1 MTIRTNAPPE
11 ELADEGVKAGVEQE
25 EVEHFS
31 THEPFDPA
39 SISISSKVVALDTV
53 LRRIRNSTIKL
64 APNFQRNYVWD
75 DQRKSLL
82 IESMMLRIPLPM
94 FYVSEDKDGVWE
106 VVDGLQRLTTIR
118 DFILGPDDDG
128 KGFALKGLE
137 FWGELFDGKMFF
149 DIEKR
154 MNVARIINN
163 IMEAELS
170 FTIINPDTPEKVKRN
185 IFKRI
190 NTGGMRLSAQEIRH
204 ALYQGEATDLLK
216 SLVSSNEYKSV
227 IGETVKDNRMA
238 GRELIMRY
246 LSFNLRGWRS
256 FKGDMDSFLSDT
268 MRWINGDITLEN
280 VKPYDRKQISST
292 FEKALSRNKRLFGDH
307 AFRRSRAN
315 QRRTPVNKSLFEIW
329 MYCFSRISDNFF
341 EAIISRKKEFQVKYH
356 DLLDY
361 DDEFIDSI
369 GRHGGDLIGVKNRY
383 TKVVELLKEFK
394 PSDD

>member
-1 MTIRTNAPPE
+1 MQTNAAPE

-25 EVEHFS
+25 ETEHFS
-31 THEPFDPA
+31 AHEPFDPA

-64 APNFQRNYVWD
+64 APSFQRNYVWD

-118 DFILGPDDDG
+118 DFILGQDDDG

-137 FWGELFDGKMFF
+137 FWGELFNGKMFF
-149 DIEKR
+149 DIERK
-154 MNVARIINN
+154 MSVPRIINN

-216 SLVSSNEYKSV
+216 SLVNSSEYKSV

-238 GRELIMRY
+238 GRELIIRY

-268 MRWINGDITLEN
+268 MRWINGDITLEKI
-280 VKPYDRKQISST
+280 KPYDQGQISST
-292 FEKALSRNKRLFGDH
+292 FEMALSRNKKLFGDH
-307 AFRRSRAN
+307 AFRRSRAD

-329 MYCFSRISDNFF
+329 MYCFSRISSDFF
-341 EAIISRKKEFQVKYH
+341 EAIISRKKEFHIKYH

-383 TKVVELLKEFK
+383 TKIVELLTEFK

>member
-1 MTIRTNAPPE
+1 MTTQTYAASE
-11 ELADEGVKAGVEQE
+11 ELADEGVNAGVERDE
-25 EVEHFS
+25 AEHLS

-39 SISISSKVVALDTV
+39 SISISSKIVALDTV

-94 FYVSEDKDGVWE
+94 FYVSEGKDGVWE

-118 DFILGPDDDG
+118 DFILGQDADG

-137 FWGELFDGKMFF
+137 FWGELFDGKKFF
-149 DIEKR
+149 DIEKK
-154 MNVARIINN
+154 MNVPRIINN
-163 IMEAELS
+163 IMESELS
-170 FTIINPDTPEKVKRN
+170 FTIINPGTPEKVKRN

-216 SLVSSNEYKSV
+216 YLVNSNGYKSV

-238 GRELIMRY
+238 GRELIIRY

-256 FKGDMDSFLSDT
+256 FKGDMDSFISDT
-268 MRWINGDITLEN
+268 MRFINGDI
-280 VKPYDRKQISST
+280 KIDQAKSYDRALVDSKFQL
-292 FEKALSRNKRLFGDH
+292 ALSRNKKLFGDH
-307 AFRRSRAN
+307 AFRRSRGD

-329 MYCFSRISDNFF
+329 MYCFSRISDEFF
-341 EAIISRKKEFQVKYH
+341 ENIIFRKKEFQVKYH

-361 DDEFIDSI
+361 DDDFIDSI
-369 GRHGGDLIGVKNRY
+369 GRHGGNLVGVKNRY
-383 TKVVELLKEFK
+383 TKVIELLNEFR
-394 PSDD
+394 PSND

>member
-1 MTIRTNAPPE
+1 MTIQTNAAPE

-25 EVEHFS
+25 ETEHFS
-31 THEPFDPA
+31 AHEPFDPA

-64 APNFQRNYVWD
+64 APSFQRNYVWD

-118 DFILGPDDDG
+118 DFILGQDDDG

-137 FWGELFDGKMFF
+137 FWGELFNGKMFF
-149 DIEKR
+149 DIERK
-154 MNVARIINN
+154 MSVPRIINN

-216 SLVSSNEYKSV
+216 SLVNSSEYKSV

-238 GRELIMRY
+238 GRELIIRY

-268 MRWINGDITLEN
+268 MRWINGDITLEKI
-280 VKPYDRKQISST
+280 KPYDQGQISST
-292 FEKALSRNKRLFGDH
+292 FEMALSRNKKLFGDH
-307 AFRRSRAN
+307 AFRRSRAD

-329 MYCFSRISDNFF
+329 MYCFSRISSDFF
-341 EAIISRKKEFQVKYH
+341 EAIISRKKEFHIKYH

-383 TKVVELLKEFK
+383 TKIVELLTEFK

>member
-1 MTIRTNAPPE
+1 VTIQRSVAQE
-11 ELADEGVKAGVEQE
+11 ELADEGEKSGVEQDE
-25 EVEHFS
+25 AEHFS
-31 THEPFDPA
+31 ANEPFDPA

-64 APNFQRNYVWD
+64 APSFQRNYVWD

-118 DFILGPDDDG
+118 DFILGQDADG

-149 DIEKR
+149 DVEKK
-154 MNVARIINN
+154 MNVPRIINN

-216 SLVSSNEYKSV
+216 SLVDSREYKTV

-238 GRELIMRY
+238 GRELIIRY

-256 FKGDMDSFLSDT
+256 FKGDMDSYLSDT
-268 MRWINGDITLEN
+268 MRWINEDITLDK
-280 VKPYDRKQISST
+280 VKPYDRARIAAT
-292 FEKALSRNKRLFGDH
+292 FEMALSRSKKIFGDH
-307 AFRRSRAN
+307 AFRRSRGAA
-315 QRRTPVNKSLFEIW
+315 RRTPVNKPLFEIW
-329 MYCFSRISDNFF
+329 MYCFSRISDDFF
-341 EAIISRKKEFQVKYH
+341 AAILSRKKEFHIKYN

-361 DDEFIDSI
+361 DDDFIDSI
-369 GRHGGDLIGVKNRY
+369 GRHGGDVIGVKNRY
-383 TKVVELLKEFK
+383 TKVIELLNIFK
-394 PSDD
+394 PIP

>member
-1 MTIRTNAPPE
+1 MTIRTNAAPE
-11 ELADEGVKAGVEQE
+11 ELADEGMKAGVEQE
-25 EVEHFS
+25 ETEHFS

-64 APNFQRNYVWD
+64 APSFQRNYVWD

-118 DFILGPDDDG
+118 DYILGPDDDG

-137 FWGELFDGKMFF
+137 FWGERFDGKMFF
-149 DIEKR
+149 DIDKK

-216 SLVSSNEYKSV
+216 LLVNSNEYKSV

-238 GRELIMRY
+238 GRELIIRY
-246 LSFNLRGWRS
+246 LSFNIRGWRA

-268 MRWINGDITLEN
+268 MRWINGDITFDK
-280 VKPYDRKQISST
+280 VSPYDQGRISSI
-292 FEKALSRNKRLFGDH
+292 FEMALSRNKKLFGDH
-307 AFRRSRAN
+307 AFRRSRGD
-315 QRRTPVNKSLFEIW
+315 QRRTPVNKSLFEMW
-329 MYCFSRISDNFF
+329 MFCFSRISDDFF
-341 EAIISRKKEFQVKYH
+341 ASIISRKKEFQIKYY

-361 DDEFIDSI
+361 DDDFIDSI

-383 TKVVELLKEFK
+383 TKIIELLNEFK
-394 PSDD
+394 PSND